1 MSPANQAR
9 RTHRLLVN
17 PCALGGAPTEPL
29 VGGFCTLLLL
39 AVFAVEVA
47 TPSAVVAS
55 FALVPLLAGIWVLS
69 RRFAILLIGF
79 TGLLF
84 AVAILVEPA
93 NRLTLL
99 LVGIPT
105 LATAVVVRIYAVS
118 LATLLRSHPYVRH
131 NTLHQSFGPALD
143 KVAGLSY
150 AVESLTRREMEVAR
164 LAAKAYS
171 ASEIAGQLHIGER
184 TVESHLASTYSKL
197 GINSRSELI
206 RIASKL
212 DAG

>member
-69 RRFAILLIGF
+69 RRFATLLIGL

-118 LATLLRSHPYVRH
+118 LATLLRPYVRH

-150 AVESLTRREMEVAR
+150 AVESLTRRELEVAR

>member
-69 RRFAILLIGF
+69 RRFATLLIGL

-118 LATLLRSHPYVRH
+118 LATLLRPNVRH